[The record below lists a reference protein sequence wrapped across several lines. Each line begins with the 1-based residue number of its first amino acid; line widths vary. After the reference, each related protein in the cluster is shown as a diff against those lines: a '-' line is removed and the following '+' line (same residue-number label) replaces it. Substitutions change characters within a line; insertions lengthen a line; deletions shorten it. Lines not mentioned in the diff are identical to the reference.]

1 MKILTKVTIISIFL
15 IILCCLPVSY
25 DSTKFNIHSNTYSAL
40 LRTKKVNSNNSLK
53 FNPNRQTLMFYLKTD
68 LEENS
73 IFDADAEKLIDYFK
87 KENLTESKTV
97 NELTNSCLVY
107 LNPLFNNPK
116 FWRFVKLLSFWYYPE
131 IIVKDSVTINV
142 VLLLPIYNYHSV
154 EFEEIFQFVVIRT
167 NQKPYQILIKSYEF
181 NSTSTERFSKSEF
194 NRNSDFP

>member
-1 MKILTKVTIISIFL
+1 MKNVNKLSIIIIFL
-15 IILCCLPVSY
+15 IILRCLPLSY
-25 DSTKFNIHSNTYSAL
+25 DSTKYNIHSNTYSSL
-40 LRTKKVNSNNSLK
+40 LRTKKVNSNDSLQ
-53 FNPNRQTLMFYLKTD
+53 FSPNRQTLMLYLKTD
-68 LEENS
+68 SKENS
-73 IFDADAEKLIDYFK
+73 IFETDAEKLIDYFK

-142 VLLLPIYNYHSV
+142 VLLLPVYNYHSV

-167 NQKPYQILIKSYEF
+167 NQKPYQIVTKPYEF

-194 NRNSDFP
+194 NRNSYFP